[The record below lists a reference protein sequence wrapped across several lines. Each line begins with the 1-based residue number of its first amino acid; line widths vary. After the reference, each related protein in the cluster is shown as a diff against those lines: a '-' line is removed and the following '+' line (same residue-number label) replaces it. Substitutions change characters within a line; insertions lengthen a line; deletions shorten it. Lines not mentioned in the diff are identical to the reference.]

1 MLEFKEPKNNH
12 LRKTLLKMDIVYIST
27 VVLMMGTF
35 ITGAFII
42 CV

>member
-12 LRKTLLKMDIVYIST
+12 LRKTLLKMDIIYIGT
-27 VVLMMGTF
+27 VVLMLGTF
-35 ITGAFII
+35 ITGAFTV